1 MVTHNQN
8 DSTHS
13 QVLEAT
19 NTASEFSNKEMKEF
33 FKDRQDLIDKLDQLI
48 LNKEKSIFNN
58 EKTFFYKL
66 LLSSSS
72 GIDKV
77 DGKAIEK
84 ERRLINNMLYTIH
97 DHKFNNMILQ
107 VKWKIINNRHL
118 TSEEKTTFEFLESL
132 DDKVKNIESKL
143 NELFDSIDLD
153 NIRSNIRND
162 QDYRQDILRK
172 MNDINILYKEIS
184 KHFEILNEEILYD
197 AGIRDRYYKMARKTK
212 HILRSMFTTEEERSR
227 NDIRNE

>member
-48 LNKEKSIFNN
+48 LNKEKSIFYN

-84 ERRLINNMLYTIH
+84 ERELINNMLYTIH

-107 VKWKIINNRHL
+107 VKSRMINNRQL
-118 TSEEKTTFEFLESL
+118 T
-132 DDKVKNIESKL
+132 
-143 NELFDSIDLD
+143 
-153 NIRSNIRND
+153 
-162 QDYRQDILRK
+162 
-172 MNDINILYKEIS
+172 
-184 KHFEILNEEILYD
+184 
-197 AGIRDRYYKMARKTK
+197 
-212 HILRSMFTTEEERSR
+212 
-227 NDIRNE
+227 